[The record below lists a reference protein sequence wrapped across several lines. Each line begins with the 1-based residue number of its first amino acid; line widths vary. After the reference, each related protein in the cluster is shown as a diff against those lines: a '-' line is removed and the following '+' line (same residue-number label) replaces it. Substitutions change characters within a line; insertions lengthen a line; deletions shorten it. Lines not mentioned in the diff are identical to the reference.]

1 MDTTTII
8 LAALIVGN
16 IILSI
21 FLLLRSGK
29 RTNNSGAINDLESS
43 LFDIGDSLSNGQ
55 KSLIQR
61 IDSSRAELVQAQN
74 TNASQMQ
81 QILSSSSEATADRLN
96 RMDKEITKELQEN
109 LSSLKQSNEAK
120 LSEMLKTQNA
130 NTEKTQKILSSSS
143 ETTIDRLNQMDKEIL
158 RELQESLAALKQSN
172 EEKLS
177 EMLNAQNANAEKM
190 QKIISSSSEASIER
204 LHQMETNVTKSL
216 NENLETIRSSN
227 EQKLSELQTSVN
239 EKLDKSLNERLDS
252 SFAKVTEQL
261 SELYKSLG
269 ELGKMSSDISN
280 LNRSL
285 SNVKL
290 RGTWGEAQ
298 LRDIIRETMVPSQY
312 EENIITKPGS
322 TDPVEFAIKIPS
334 KDSSAEYILLPIDSK
349 FPLDRYNEVVDASE
363 SADKQKLSTALK
375 QLEIR
380 VKDEARKIRDK
391 YISVPQTTNFAVMYL
406 PTESLYAEVL
416 RINGL
421 AEQCQNQYGIIIAG
435 PTTITALLNSLRVGF
450 QNLTLSK
457 KTSEVQKL
465 LVAVKDQFGKM
476 DELISSTQKKLDAA
490 SAANEKL
497 AKRSGMIQKRLAKIS
512 TGMPD
517 EERALLPDPG
527 VDETGYIGAAEA
539 DEDATGEE

>member
-1 MDTTTII
+1 MR
-8 LAALIVGN
+8 G
-16 IILSI
+16 
-21 FLLLRSGK
+21 G
-29 RTNNSGAINDLESS
+29 
-43 LFDIGDSLSNGQ
+43 
-55 KSLIQR
+55 
-61 IDSSRAELVQAQN
+61 
-74 TNASQMQ
+74 
-81 QILSSSSEATADRLN
+81 
-96 RMDKEITKELQEN
+96 
-109 LSSLKQSNEAK
+109 
-120 LSEMLKTQNA
+120 A
-130 NTEKTQKILSSSS
+130 NTIH
-143 ETTIDRLNQMDKEIL
+143 R
-158 RELQESLAALKQSN
+158 R
-172 EEKLS
+172 
-177 EMLNAQNANAEKM
+177 
-190 QKIISSSSEASIER
+190 
-204 LHQMETNVTKSL
+204 
-216 NENLETIRSSN
+216 
-227 EQKLSELQTSVN
+227 
-239 EKLDKSLNERLDS
+239 
-252 SFAKVTEQL
+252 
-261 SELYKSLG
+261 
-269 ELGKMSSDISN
+269 
-280 LNRSL
+280 
-285 SNVKL
+285 
-290 RGTWGEAQ
+290 
-298 LRDIIRETMVPSQY
+298 PSQY

-363 SADKQKLSTALK
+363 SADKQKLSAALK

-527 VDETGYIGAAEA
+527 ADETGYIEAAEA
-539 DEDATGEE
+539 DADATGEE